1 MNRLNISSLFLVLA
15 FLCNGLMGQSDGI
28 KGFSL
33 NYDETKLDRSQTS
46 PIVSYSRTLKKA
58 TPAVVAVTTKQV
70 VRRLYPG
77 GTDPIEDFLRRYY
90 GLPRINQPR
99 VEEERVPAG
108 IGSGVIVT
116 PQGHTITNAH
126 VITDPRTG
134 KPVEEVTVKLSDK
147 KEYEAKIIGF
157 DRSTGVAVLKIDA
170 ANLSLTLLWP
180 TVILWKSETSFLR
193 WEIHWALV

>member
-1 MNRLNISSLFLVLA
+1 MI
-15 FLCNGLMGQSDGI
+15 LCSGLWAKTSPI
-28 KGFSL
+28 KGFSPR
-33 NYDETKLDRSQTS
+33 YDETKLDRSQSS
-46 PIVSYSRTLKKA
+46 PIVSYSRILKQA

-77 GTDPIEDFLRRYY
+77 GTDPLEDFLRRYY
-90 GLPRINQPR
+90 GLPRVNQPR

-134 KPVEEVTVKLSDK
+134 NQSRK
-147 KEYEAKIIGF
+147 
-157 DRSTGVAVLKIDA
+157 
-170 ANLSLTLLWP
+170 
-180 TVILWKSETSFLR
+180 
-193 WEIHWALV
+193 

>member
-1 MNRLNISSLFLVLA
+1 MKSKDSVCDMTKRSLTAVK
-15 FLCNGLMGQSDGI
+15 QV
-28 KGFSL
+28 
-33 NYDETKLDRSQTS
+33 
-46 PIVSYSRTLKKA
+46 PIVSYSGTLKKA

-90 GLPRINQPR
+90 GLPRVNQPR

-157 DRSTGVAVLKIDA
+157 DRSTGVAVLKIDSSEL
-170 ANLSLTLLWP
+170 LSLTLLWP
-180 TVILWKSETSFLR
+180 TVILWKSAASFLQ